1 MKDPK
6 RTESLLKSHY
16 GRPNL
21 SETLFG
27 TLTKAGR
34 RILSHRDTSAFDEFH
49 IRGREATVDLA
60 RLAGVH
66 AGHHVLDLG
75 CGVGGPSRLL
85 AAEFNCRVTGIDL
98 MAEYIDLAAKLTHK
112 VGLSEKVSFAQC
124 NMLNLPFGPDTFDVA
139 WSQHTLMN
147 IEDKRLLLTRI
158 HQVLK
163 PGGILALY
171 EILSGAVTPIHYPV
185 QWADH
190 AAINFLLPENAMTDL
205 LQGAGFKMVQWQD
218 TTPACTQW
226 FTAVVDKMAKRA
238 GTARPPLGL
247 NLIIGPSAPEKAR
260 NTARN
265 LRENR
270 IRVVYGVFKKC
281 NRSRG

>member
-6 RTESLLKSHY
+6 HTESLLKDHY
-16 GRPNL
+16 RRPNL
-21 SETLFG
+21 SKTVFTALSE
-27 TLTKAGR
+27 AGR
-34 RILSHRDTSAFDEFH
+34 QIISYRDTSAFDEFH
-49 IRGREATVDLA
+49 IRGREATVELA
-60 RLAGVH
+60 RLAGVQ
-66 AGHHVLDLG
+66 AGQHVLDLG

-85 AAEFNCRVTGIDL
+85 AAEFGCRVTGIDL
-98 MAEYIDLAAKLTHK
+98 VAEYIELAVKLARK
-112 VGLSEKVSFAQC
+112 VGLTEMVTFARC
-124 NMLNLPFGPDTFDVA
+124 NMLDLPFGAGTFDAA

-147 IEDKRLLLTRI
+147 IEDKRLLLNQI

-190 AAINFLLPENAMTDL
+190 ADINFLLPENGMIDL

-218 TTPACTQW
+218 ITPACTQW
-226 FTAVVDKMAKRA
+226 FSAVVDKMAQRA
-238 GTARPPLGL
+238 GTAPPPLGL
-247 NLIIGPSAPEKAR
+247 NLIIGPGAPEKAR

-270 IRVVYGVFKKC
+270 IRVFYGVFKK
-281 NRSRG
+281 